1 MFTER
6 IGGLKP
12 CKKYAMIEKISRRW
26 NMDFFKEK
34 IDAFREMMRFD
45 IDHTGTVWSRVK
57 SIIAFIVMLIYRLR
71 KVLLAIPVV
80 YYALKLAAYNGKHLP
95 EEVGINLLSSGEF
108 AMTISREMAVMGP
121 LVVTAACLVLMATS
135 RKALYPW
142 AVSIFTLILP
152 VLLLVSNL
160 YPA

>member
-1 MFTER
+1 MGKLKEITAGWNQVQDDVKESLQSTGSVYSKIKKV
-6 IGGLKP
+6 IGIL
-12 CKKYAMIEKISRRW
+12 
-26 NMDFFKEK
+26 
-34 IDAFREMMRFD
+34 
-45 IDHTGTVWSRVK
+45 
-57 SIIAFIVMLIYRLR
+57 VMCIYRLR
-71 KVLLAIPVV
+71 SIFLAIPVV
-80 YYALKLAAYNGKHLP
+80 YYALKLAAYNSKHLP
-95 EEVGINLLSSGEF
+95 ENVGLNLLSTGEF